1 MEDLLSKLTE
11 EQTALE
17 HKLEKLID
25 FNLSDKVNDVD
36 SVQRDILLIQEKAM
50 NTYNECLK
58 IRIARLQ

>member
-1 MEDLLSKLTE
+1 MEDLLSRLTE

-17 HKLEKLID
+17 HKLEKLIA

-50 NTYNECLK
+50 STYNECLK

>member
-1 MEDLLSKLTE
+1 MEDLLSRLTE

-17 HKLEKLID
+17 HKLEKLIA

-50 NTYNECLK
+50 STYNECLK
-58 IRIARLQ
+58 IRISRLQ